1 MKLFNLF
8 RFIGDLNVM
17 IDGGEFENSFKDIY
31 PRQLQLSKESS
42 DNLEASFHDLK
53 SKI

>member
-17 IDGGEFENSFKDIY
+17 IDGGEFENSFKDIC
-31 PRQLQLSKESS
+31 PRQLQLSKERS

>member
-17 IDGGEFENSFKDIY
+17 IDGGEFENSFKDIC

-42 DNLEASFHDLK
+42 DNLETSFHDLK

>member
-17 IDGGEFENSFKDIY
+17 NYGGEFENSFKDIY
-31 PRQLQLSKESS
+31 PRELQLSKESS